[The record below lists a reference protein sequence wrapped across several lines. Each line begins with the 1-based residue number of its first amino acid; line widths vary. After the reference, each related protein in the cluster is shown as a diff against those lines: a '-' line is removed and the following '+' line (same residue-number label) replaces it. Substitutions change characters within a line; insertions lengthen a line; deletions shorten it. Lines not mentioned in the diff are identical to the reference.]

1 MSYPNSPEVREAL
14 MIAPFSTAP
23 LWALR
28 ADRNDP
34 GMLDGVGF
42 DPATPQLTSDFA
54 RGPL

>member
-14 MIAPFSTAP
+14 MIAPF
-23 LWALR
+23 WALR